1 VIEDL
6 TKRYENGPALNKL
19 CLEVKRGELFGLLGP
34 NGAGKTTTVNILC
47 GLIPPTSGRASV
59 AGHDVQKETGEVREI
74 IGVCPQ
80 DSTVFEFLTGRENVE
95 LMGEMHLMP
104 KDELKRRTE
113 KLLKL
118 MGLSERA
125 RSLAKNYSGGMKR
138 RLSLAMGLIH
148 GPEVAFLDE
157 PTVGLDPQARRV
169 VWDFVGSLK
178 KENKTI
184 ILTTHYIEEAEIL
197 CDRVGIID
205 HGKLIALG
213 TPREL
218 KRDIGGEE
226 SIELV
231 FTGNGAKVEEA
242 LRSLAFVKKVNRV
255 DSRAL
260 LIAEGGV
267 LRMQEI
273 IDAVVKGG
281 GKVTETHVRESTL
294 EDVFIHLTGRQIR
307 EE

>member
-1 VIEDL
+1 
-6 TKRYENGPALNKL
+6 
-19 CLEVKRGELFGLLGP
+19 
-34 NGAGKTTTVNILC
+34 
-47 GLIPPTSGRASV
+47 
-59 AGHDVQKETGEVREI
+59 
-74 IGVCPQ
+74 
-80 DSTVFEFLTGRENVE
+80 VFEFLTGRENVE

>member
-1 VIEDL
+1 MIEDL

-19 CLEVKRGELFGLLGP
+19 SLEVKRGELFGLLGP

-47 GLIPPTSGRASV
+47 GLIPPTSGKASV
-59 AGHDVQKETGEVREI
+59 GGHDVRMEASEVREI

-80 DSTVFEFLTGRENVE
+80 ETTVFELLTGRENVE
-95 LMGEMHLMP
+95 LMGDMHLMP
-104 KDELKRRTE
+104 RDELKRRTE

-118 MGLSERA
+118 TGLSERA
-125 RSLAKNYSGGMKR
+125 KSLAKNYSGGMKR
-138 RLSLAMGLIH
+138 RLSLAMALVH
-148 GPEVAFLDE
+148 SPDVAFLDE

-169 VWDFVGSLK
+169 VWDFIAGLK
-178 KENKTI
+178 KEKKTV

-231 FTGNGAKVEEA
+231 FTGNGAKIEEA
-242 LRSLAFVKKVNRV
+242 LRTLTFVKKVNRV
-255 DSRAL
+255 DSRVL
-260 LIAEGGV
+260 LVTEGGV

-273 IDAVVKGG
+273 VDAVVRSG
-281 GKVTETHVRESTL
+281 GKVAETHVRESTL